1 MMTRIKL
8 LFCLAVLVLTGC
20 SDEAPQNREQESKPN
35 YGVFKH
41 QMDSLEKARGLEQQ
55 MQQDVKVRDQKLRDM
70 GG

>member
-1 MMTRIKL
+1 MMARIKL
-8 LFCLAVLVLTGC
+8 LPYLAVLLLTAC
-20 SDEAPQNREQESKPN
+20 SDKAPEKQKQQDKPN

-41 QMDSLEKARGLEQQ
+41 QMDSLEKAKGLEQQ